1 MAILQK
7 EIQNQI
13 DTIIDE
19 AYNEFS
25 KNNHKKS
32 FLKLSQALELI
43 PEPKEYFGE
52 SFNVIKYIIEDYLT
66 LKDIQNAKLW
76 SNKIFVYGKNRVDSG
91 EKELLMG
98 KVFFESKEYDTA
110 LEYFSVAFE
119 KSSGREFEGEDPKY
133 LELIKHP
140 GNILKAK

>member
-13 DTIIDE
+13 DKIIDE

-25 KNNHKKS
+25 KNNHEKS

-43 PEPKEYFGE
+43 PEPKEDFGE

-76 SNKIFVYGKNRVDSG
+76 SNKIFVYGKNRVDGG

-98 KVFFESKEYDTA
+98 KVLFESEEYDSA
-110 LEYFSVAFE
+110 LEYFSVAFK

-133 LELIKHP
+133 LELIK
-140 GNILKAK
+140 NSKNFLKK